1 VDEIF
6 EHIDEIPD
14 REIAYMIFDT
24 LAEFMEN
31 ELMGIEKLDF
41 ELSILAIN
49 SPNRMEKILSD
60 LPDIGNKEYVMKR
73 TMEYFI
79 KKDCKLLT
87 WH

>member
-1 VDEIF
+1 MDEIF

-87 WH
+87 CH